1 MIGLAFGCLL
11 FIVFV
16 FLIAWSAFT
25 VLFVQFCGAV
35 APYKRHS
42 FFKSSRPPEIIQFH
56 STFPRGYLRFDVR
69 RNRNASV
76 SVDRYS
82 CVESVVNP
90 LTADLYSAVS
100 FSKHTNTS
108 STVWSVDVTHSSI
121 ALRRFERHT
130 MIFEYNAACINDMST
145 IVVDS

>member
-1 MIGLAFGCLL
+1 M

-16 FLIAWSAFT
+16 FLIVWSGFT
-25 VLFVQFCGAV
+25 VLFVQFCGAI
-35 APYKRHS
+35 APYYRHS
-42 FFKSSRPPEIIQFH
+42 FFNSSLQPTIIQFH

-76 SVDRYS
+76 SISRYS

-90 LTADLYSAVS
+90 VTADLYSTVS
-100 FSKHTNTS
+100 FKKQTNRTS
-108 STVWSVDVTHSSI
+108 TLWSVEVLHSSI
-121 ALRRFERHT
+121 ALHRYERQT
-130 MIFEYNAACINDMST
+130 MIFEYNAACINDLST